1 MSEWLTLQLLMIA
14 LTSIYGKLN
23 LFSFQQ
29 SILESTSYSS
39 WSDKRCLPPVFFPA
53 ALKSSLLKS
62 SWWLWF
68 LYTFEVLYHV
78 LELLLFCHLGF
89 TIWIRYFR
97 RRWSLCMALLW
108 SHCGHGLFLYSLT
121 PVSFCRTDQ
130 WHPSN
135 SSSLTEF
142 LCLEMRQGYCDGWGH
157 FSLSFFFLC
166 PGGHRWSLVAAALTR
181 GEWFWSRCC
190 LSRWEQKYGIM
201 VLAGKTCMIRYR
213 NAFLQIGHILRNS
226 NNSICMWL
234 FSFSIYVILLCYSFV
249 SFEFKSW
256 RKMERTSCK
265 L

>member
-1 MSEWLTLQLLMIA
+1 MSEWLSLQLLMIA

-29 SILESTSYSS
+29 SVLESTSYSS

-157 FSLSFFFLC
+157 FSLSFFFFFALGVIGEVSLLLLS
-166 PGGHRWSLVAAALTR
+166 PEVNGSGLGVVLVAESRSMVSWCWQGKLA
-181 GEWFWSRCC
+181 WSD
-190 LSRWEQKYGIM
+190 IVM
-201 VLAGKTCMIRYR
+201 P
-213 NAFLQIGHILRNS
+213 
-226 NNSICMWL
+226 
-234 FSFSIYVILLCYSFV
+234 SF
-249 SFEFKSW
+249 K
-256 RKMERTSCK
+256 
-265 L
+265 